1 MPTENVSDL
10 EPSIDSAIL
19 RYLRRLERNQTVL
32 ENTVKNQEQTIQQQK
47 TEMAELRT
55 ELAYINGIKGKTHT
69 KCQARFHEN
78 TPASTSSHNPPYQPS
93 YNWREAEEIIL
104 CLKEEVMEEVIE
116 EVVLEARG
124 NAIEEIITGI
134 KKEILDEV
142 IGEAVT
148 ETVEEFRV
156 REIVEELMI
165 TVKQEV
171 MEEVIEEVIMEI
183 SEEVREEANVEVM
196 VEVMEDVGLEAKEK
210 VTEENGLSD
219 ETTTRVDAMEDTRAR
234 IRKAEE
240 DELDEEPKKKRHL
253 RSYVGVELVDSWET
267 DAAEQSNSVDYQG
280 RMTDSYTD
288 SFSSGTPSLADYSE
302 TSTPKNQEE
311 AQNLVSQFD
320 TENSNHQPDTH
331 TGAQDTDSQTNTH
344 TRSPNRQDD
353 TYTQGA
359 AEHPS

>member
-1 MPTENVSDL
+1 MPTESVPDL

-19 RYLRRLERNQTVL
+19 KYLRRLERNQTVL

-47 TEMAELRT
+47 AEMAELRT
-55 ELAYINGIKGKTHT
+55 ELAYINRIKGKTHT

-78 TPASTSSHNPPYQPS
+78 TPASASSHNPPYQPS

-116 EVVLEARG
+116 EVVLEARR

-142 IGEAVT
+142 IEEAVV

-156 REIVEELMI
+156 REIIEELMV

-171 MEEVIEEVIMEI
+171 MEEVIEEVIMKI

-210 VTEENGLSD
+210 VTEENGVND
-219 ETTTRVDAMEDTRAR
+219 GTTTRVDAMEDTRTR
-234 IRKAEE
+234 IRKAGE
-240 DELDEEPKKKRHL
+240 DELDEEPEKKRHL
-253 RSYVGVELVDSWET
+253 RSCVGIELVDSWET
-267 DAAEQSNSVDYQG
+267 DAAEQSNYQG
-280 RMTDSYTD
+280 RTTDSITD
-288 SFSSGTPSLADYSE
+288 NFSSGMSSLADYSE

-320 TENSNHQPDTH
+320 TENSSRQPDTH
-331 TGAQDTDSQTNTH
+331 TGARDADSQTDTH